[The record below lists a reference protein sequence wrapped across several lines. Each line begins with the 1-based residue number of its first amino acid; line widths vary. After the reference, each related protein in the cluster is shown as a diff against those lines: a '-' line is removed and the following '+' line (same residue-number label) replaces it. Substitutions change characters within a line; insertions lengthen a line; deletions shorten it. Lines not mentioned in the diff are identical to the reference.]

1 MNICMFTNTYLPHV
15 GGVAR
20 SVQFFTEDLI
30 GMGHRILVVAPS
42 FPKDTEIAGDL
53 PEVIRVPALQHFNGS
68 DFSVRIPLPFYINQQ
83 IEKFVPDV
91 VHSHHPFLLG
101 DAAIRVARKWKLPL
115 VFTHHTLYEQY
126 THYIP
131 LELDALKEFVVRLA
145 TLYANLCSRVV
156 APSRSIALLLR
167 ERGVRRPIEVIP
179 TGVDISFFA
188 AGNGK
193 KFRRDSDLPESA
205 LVIGHI
211 GRLAPEKNL
220 TYLAEA
226 VAIFMERAPEAHFLV
241 VGDGPAQSEI
251 KQTFADRHL
260 VDRLHLAGEAAGS
273 RLRDAYSAMD
283 LFVFSSKSETQGMVL
298 VEAMAAGKPVIA
310 LDASGSREVIQD
322 GENGRLLSEDASAE
336 DFAAAIRTY
345 RDSTELM
352 QKWKAGALRT
362 MQQFSRKTTAG
373 KMEALYQKLFDSK
386 DGHQDGGSSELGPL
400 DALKDRIKTEWELW
414 WRKTAAALNAV
425 QSKPRSSN

>member
-42 FPKDTEIAGDL
+42 FPKDTETAGDL

-193 KFRRDSDLPESA
+193 KFRRDSDLP
-205 LVIGHI
+205 
-211 GRLAPEKNL
+211 
-220 TYLAEA
+220 
-226 VAIFMERAPEAHFLV
+226 
-241 VGDGPAQSEI
+241 
-251 KQTFADRHL
+251 
-260 VDRLHLAGEAAGS
+260 
-273 RLRDAYSAMD
+273 
-283 LFVFSSKSETQGMVL
+283 
-298 VEAMAAGKPVIA
+298 
-310 LDASGSREVIQD
+310 
-322 GENGRLLSEDASAE
+322 
-336 DFAAAIRTY
+336 
-345 RDSTELM
+345 
-352 QKWKAGALRT
+352 
-362 MQQFSRKTTAG
+362 
-373 KMEALYQKLFDSK
+373 
-386 DGHQDGGSSELGPL
+386 
-400 DALKDRIKTEWELW
+400 
-414 WRKTAAALNAV
+414 
-425 QSKPRSSN
+425 